1 MDDKIENNLLIIN
14 KKIQLVKNNSLPDI
28 KSKYELNNLDFYEEL
43 PAIFSKNMTN
53 KETTIKKPKK
63 ILYLKKL
70 EFNPISY
77 TYLNNLKLFSNI
89 TSISRNIKKHYSM
102 REINEFTKRKFFPIS
117 SQTIQIRK
125 RKTPNNFS
133 KIIQDNNKTP
143 SLSIIDLSNNNF
155 AKTNIKEDNNNRIT
169 NSGNKSKIEFGCNSR
184 IINYKKNILK
194 LFKDYEN
201 KKGKLYQ
208 NKARFVHD
216 FLFKKNNDSKINMNN
231 SVNHTPQNEG
241 KSEEKVSYEVNPKY
255 EYVDYT
261 GITNKIITKLTSI
274 VKYNN
279 TVRPDSSF
287 QNNFL
292 NFKVQSKMPNLAFY
306 ENIDDYRNKNYIK
319 SIEKKKKVINS
330 KEIENKMKTRQ
341 EIKKLFSLSR
351 KGYNM
356 IFEKKNN
363 KFNKLVKQAFN
374 EKNRI
379 NKKLDNLITMGKK
392 YYEQNF

>member
-1 MDDKIENNLLIIN
+1 MDDKIGNNLLIIN

-53 KETTIKKPKK
+53 KETTIKKPKQ

-77 TYLNNLKLFSNI
+77 TYLNNLKLFSNV

-279 TVRPDSSF
+279 TVRSDSSF

-292 NFKVQSKMPNLAFY
+292 NFKVQSK
-306 ENIDDYRNKNYIK
+306 I
-319 SIEKKKKVINS
+319 INS